1 MGKLRNLLDV
11 AQLFKFVQLSR
22 IVIRKSVETG
32 VTHCIQRMYDPT
44 EQTASPLDNKPPR
57 AYENHLTPPAGTVYF
72 SKETITVFD
81 NVNITRTNGLGQ
93 TIRYETL
100 TWRPEVYKY
109 VTNAKPDDPDF
120 QKHGGEIYIIIVHGG
135 IAKAGAITSAIG
147 YEYMQTIEAPP
158 SMIPVKHYPA
168 TGSGTQSDENW
179 SYQINYRQSM
189 AMFNNGG
196 NGTLD
201 FDASYVEDFT
211 RIKSQQ
217 RGAETTNGV
226 YFSVSLNEGVYGEW
240 PVIGLSVFKCLD
252 TNFPVTFKF
261 GASTGQRRDDVY
273 YPDASISQDIVID
286 FDFALS

>member
-1 MGKLRNLLDV
+1 
-11 AQLFKFVQLSR
+11 
-22 IVIRKSVETG
+22 
-32 VTHCIQRMYDPT
+32 MYDPT
-44 EQTASPLDNKPPR
+44 EQTAFDSKSPR

-81 NVNITRTNGLGQ
+81 NVDITRTNGLGQ
-93 TIRYETL
+93 TIRYETI
-100 TWRPEVYKY
+100 TWRPKVYKY
-109 VTNAKPDDPDF
+109 VTNTKPDDPDF

-135 IAKAGAITSAIG
+135 IAKAGAITSGIG

-201 FDASYVEDFT
+201 FDASYAEDFT

-217 RGAETTNGV
+217 RGAETTNGM
-226 YFSVSLNEGVYGEW
+226 YFSVSLNEDVFGEW

-252 TNFPVTFKF
+252 TNFPVSFSKWYLIHDVDFSLDEFIAF

-273 YPDASISQDIVID
+273 YPDASISQDVVID